1 MSILHIPKLFTSSHE
16 GWDAFSETRPSPLR
30 LFVVLALP
38 CSLIPPLMLEY
49 AGHHVGAAMFPDTP
63 GMAWSMAAFF
73 FLLAEWLTV
82 PFMGWAIASIARS
95 KGIATDQHDAFALAA
110 VAPIPL
116 WLSSLVLFHDQILLI
131 MAGLVVG
138 LAASV
143 ILIFR
148 GVQNILKVREE
159 LVAIDVAYTVTALG
173 LVAWVTLVMLGLLP
187 VLA

>member
-1 MSILHIPKLFTSSHE
+1 MSILQIHKLFTASQD
-16 GWDAFSETRPSPLR
+16 GWDAVAQTRPSALR
-30 LFVVLALP
+30 LFVLLALP

-49 AGHHVGAAMFPDTP
+49 AGHHVGAILFPDTP
-63 GMAWSMAAFF
+63 RMAWSMAAFF

-82 PFMGWAIASIARS
+82 PLMGWAIASIARS
-95 KGIATDQHDAFALAA
+95 RGIVADQHDAFALAA

-116 WLSSLVLFHDQILLI
+116 WLSSLVLFNDQILLI
-131 MAGLVVG
+131 MAGLVIG

-159 LVAIDVAYTVTALG
+159 LVAMDVAYTVTALG
-173 LVAWVTLVMLGLLP
+173 LVAWVILVMLGLLP